1 MSTRVKDSIH
11 ELIQSLTKSEKRYF
25 KLFSSRHTIG
35 ESNNYVI
42 LFDYIEKQPVYSE
55 EELFQHF
62 NGEAFLNKFS
72 ITKKRLYDQILAA
85 LDAFHS
91 NSSVEAQLRT
101 MLHSVDILYKKSLYD
116 QCNDILRSAEK
127 LALKNNLHII
137 LMEIGKKKKRLL
149 ENKGYT
155 SLDVKNI
162 NDILEQDEFYIGKE
176 QLYNKLWSI
185 KSKLFHQ
192 LGQKGSSRNQEDIDA
207 FKVIMEDLTL
217 TNKLEDFDAETAYL
231 YHHTYSAYYFALND
245 FSTCLDHL
253 LININAFE
261 NDKLHLQQHP
271 NSYFSTLTNAIFVAE
286 KLENHKGAT
295 QLLNQLKSWS
305 NQLDAAT
312 NEDLKLKLFSSINS
326 IEINIYLR
334 RGEYQKAEN
343 LIQPVET
350 GIRLYQDKLT
360 IQRRCYLEF
369 KLAVIYIG
377 LNDFQKALKWI
388 NEILNNKELD
398 QKQDIYGYTMILDLL
413 VHLELKHHDLLPY
426 AVKNTLRFLKGRN
439 RLFAIEKVLLQF
451 ISKLHKTKDQLD
463 QESLW
468 EEIYLELNNLNKDEL
483 DSTALEYF
491 DFRAWAESKFKRK
504 SFQEIIQTNYNK
516 SKTINAD

>member
-1 MSTRVKDSIH
+1 MSTRVKNSVH
-11 ELIQSLTKSEKRYF
+11 ELIHSLTKSEKRYF
-25 KLFSSRHTIG
+25 KLFSSRHIIG
-35 ESNNYVI
+35 ESNNYVL
-42 LFDYIEKQPVYSE
+42 LFDYIEKQSE
-55 EELFQHF
+55 YDEDQLFKDF
-62 NGEAFLNKFS
+62 KGEAFLNKFS
-72 ITKKRLYDQILAA
+72 ITKKRLYDQILAS

-91 NSSVEAQLRT
+91 NASIEAQLRT

-127 LALKNNLHII
+127 LALKNNLYII

-155 SLDVKNI
+155 SIDIENI
-162 NDILEQDEFYIGKE
+162 HEILKQDEYYMNKE
-176 QLYNKLWSI
+176 ELYNKLWSI

-192 LGQKGSSRNQEDIDA
+192 LGQKGSSRNQEDINT
-207 FKVIMEDLTL
+207 FKIIMEELIHS
-217 TNKLEDFDAETAYL
+217 NKLEDFDAETAYL

-245 FSTCLDHL
+245 FNACLNHL
-253 LININAFE
+253 TTNIQAFE
-261 NDKLHLQQHP
+261 TNKTHLQQHP

-286 KLENHKGAT
+286 KLENHKRAT

-305 NQLDAAT
+305 NQLDATT

-334 RGEYQKAEN
+334 RGEYQKAET
-343 LIQPVET
+343 LIPIVET

-369 KLAVIYIG
+369 KLAVIYMG
-377 LNDFQKALKWI
+377 LQNFQKALKWI

-426 AVKNTLRFLKGRN
+426 SIKNTMRFLKGRN
-439 RLFAIEKVLLQF
+439 RLFAVEKVLLQF
-451 ISKLHKTKDQLD
+451 ISKLHKTKDLLD
-463 QESLW
+463 QETIW
-468 EEIYLELNNLNKDEL
+468 EEIYIELNKLNQVEPE
-483 DSTALEYF
+483 STALEYF

-504 SFQEIIQTNYNK
+504 SFQDIIQTNYNN
-516 SKTINAD
+516 SKMINIE